1 MDIYGDDID
10 NISNTNPLNANI
22 EDDDNDENTERR
34 EHDEDGA
41 GGGGGSDDENGPK
54 TVVEPKRR
62 TVRRPQLSL
71 NVERLKTERGLHTL
85 ENYYKD
91 IKFNGKG
98 HESADLDNIMKRME
112 HWAHRLYPKY
122 NFDDFL
128 DTTEKLGKK
137 KELQTHMNRYRQGML
152 EPVIH
157 MEDKSDGEED
167 VNATVV
173 PEPIDEFDDLIGQQI
188 EKYRTA
194 PHRTP
199 AHESI
204 FNTLRNSTSTT
215 STPSF
220 NRNPMGASTPR
231 SPDALRLPATPVAA
245 STTLST
251 EQMARIAENRRL
263 AQERLRAKRDAA
275 AQQKDLHNTEESEL
289 TGISILS
296 Q

>member
-10 NISNTNPLNANI
+10 TISGTNPLNANI
-22 EDDDNDENTERR
+22 EDDAVITERDND
-34 EHDEDGA
+34 DEGA
-41 GGGGGSDDENGPK
+41 VVSDDENGQK

-62 TVRRPQLSL
+62 TIRRPQLCL
-71 NVERLKTERGLHTL
+71 NVERLKTDRGLHTL
-85 ENYYKD
+85 EDYYAD

-98 HESADLDNIMKRME
+98 HEGADLDNIMKRME

-128 DTTEKLGKK
+128 ETTEKLGKK
-137 KELQTHMNRYRQGML
+137 KELQTHMYRYRQGML
-152 EPVIH
+152 ETVIH

-167 VNATVV
+167 VDATVV

-194 PHRTP
+194 PPKTP
-199 AHESI
+199 AHETT
-204 FNTLRNSTSTT
+204 FNTLRNSSSTT

-220 NRNPMGASTPR
+220 ANRNPMGASTPR
-231 SPDALRLPATPVAA
+231 SPDAVRLPNTPVAA
-245 STTLST
+245 PTTLSS
-251 EQMARIAENRRL
+251 EQLARIAENRRL
-263 AQERLRAKRDAA
+263 AQERLRAKREAA
-275 AQQKDLHNTEESEL
+275 AIESQQNEESQL
-289 TGISILS
+289 TGIGFLS